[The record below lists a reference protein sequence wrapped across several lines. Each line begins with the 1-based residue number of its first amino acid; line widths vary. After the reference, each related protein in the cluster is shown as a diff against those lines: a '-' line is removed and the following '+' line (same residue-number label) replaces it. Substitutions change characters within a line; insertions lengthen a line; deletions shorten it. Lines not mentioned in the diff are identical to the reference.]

1 MRKGFYTLLTAQFLS
16 ALADNALLFTAI
28 ALLQQMHA
36 PDWHKPLLLQFF
48 VISYIVLAPFVGSFA
63 DALPKGR
70 VMFISNGIKF
80 VGSLSMILGMPPL
93 FAYGIVG
100 LGAAAYSP
108 AKYGILTELL
118 PPNKLVSANG
128 WMEGSTVIA
137 IILGAIIGGKMASL
151 NPQFSMIAITAL
163 YLVAAI
169 FNMFIPKLPI
179 DHSIPKK
186 NILYIL
192 RDFYQSFI
200 ALWRDP
206 QGQVSLSVTTL
217 FWGAGATLRLVV
229 IAWAASALSFGL
241 DQATLLTAAVALGVA
256 IGSVIAARFI
266 TLENSVKVLPAGIL
280 MGVLVIAMVWATE
293 WHWASL
299 LLLVIG
305 ILSGFFVVPLNALL
319 QHRGHLLI
327 GAGHSIAVQNFN
339 ENLGILLLSG
349 AYTMMV
355 KAGLDID
362 HIVVIFGLFV
372 ITSMSMI
379 NRLYRRQIQLALHT
393 PP

>member
-1 MRKGFYTLLTAQFLS
+1 MRKGFYTLLAAQFLS

-36 PDWHKPLLLQFF
+36 PNWHKPLLLQFF

-80 VGSLSMILGMPPL
+80 IGSLAMIFGMPPL
-93 FAYGIVG
+93 YAYGIVG
-100 LGAAAYSP
+100 IGAAAYSP

-118 PPNKLVSANG
+118 PPDKLVSANG

-137 IILGAIIGGKMASL
+137 IILGAIIGGKMASID
-151 NPQFSMIAITAL
+151 PQAAMIAITAL
-163 YLVAAI
+163 YLVAAG
-169 FNMFIPKLPI
+169 FNAFIPKLPI
-179 DHSIPKK
+179 DHTIPKK
-186 NILYIL
+186 ELLFILS
-192 RDFYQSFI
+192 DFYHSFI

-229 IAWAASALSFGL
+229 IAWAGITLGFEL
-241 DQATLLTAAVALGVA
+241 DHATQLTATVALGVA
-256 IGSVIAARFI
+256 LGSVIAARYI
-266 TLENSVKVLPAGIL
+266 SLENSVKVLPAGIV
-280 MGVLVIAMVWATE
+280 MGLLVIAMVLVTE
-293 WHWASL
+293 WHFAAIL
-299 LLLVIG
+299 LFMIG
-305 ILSGFFVVPLNALL
+305 VLSGFFVVPLNALL

-349 AYTMMV
+349 AYTLMV
-355 KAGLDID
+355 RANLQIN

-372 ITSMSMI
+372 IVSMSMI
-379 NRLYRRQIQLALHT
+379 NRLYRRQI
-393 PP
+393 

>member
-1 MRKGFYTLLTAQFLS
+1 MRKGFYTLLAAQFLS

-36 PDWHKPLLLQFF
+36 PNWHKPLLLQFF

-80 VGSLSMILGMPPL
+80 VGSLAMIFGMPPL
-93 FAYGIVG
+93 YAYGIVG
-100 LGAAAYSP
+100 IGAAAYSP

-118 PPNKLVSANG
+118 PPDKLVSANG

-137 IILGAIIGGKMASL
+137 IILGAIIGGKMASID
-151 NPQFSMIAITAL
+151 PQAAMIAITAL
-163 YLVAAI
+163 YLVAAG
-169 FNMFIPKLPI
+169 FNAFIPKLPI
-179 DHSIPKK
+179 DHTIPKK
-186 NILYIL
+186 ELLFILS
-192 RDFYQSFI
+192 DFYHSFI

-229 IAWAASALSFGL
+229 IAWAGITLGFEL
-241 DQATLLTAAVALGVA
+241 DHATQLTATVALGVA
-256 IGSVIAARFI
+256 LGSVIAARYI
-266 TLENSVKVLPAGIL
+266 SLENSVKVLPAGIV
-280 MGVLVIAMVWATE
+280 MGMLVIAMVLVTE
-293 WHWASL
+293 WHFAAIL
-299 LLLVIG
+299 LFMIG
-305 ILSGFFVVPLNALL
+305 VLSGFFVVPLNALL

-349 AYTMMV
+349 AYTLMV
-355 KAGLDID
+355 RANLQIN

-372 ITSMSMI
+372 IVSMSMI
-379 NRLYRRQIQLALHT
+379 NRLYRRQI
-393 PP
+393 